1 MSTDDKI
8 KRALYLK
15 GIIVGKSATIELTQP
30 ISGRNAADE
39 YVHFA
44 EKGDQVRATMTDK
57 GWHVIIKHLDTQEI
71 LVDGVIP
78 LANGK
83 FRSA

>member
-15 GIIVGKSATIELTQP
+15 GIIVGKTATIELTAP
-30 ISGRNAADE
+30 ISGRNAEDE

-44 EKGDQVRATMTDK
+44 NKGDQVRATLTKD
-57 GWHVIIKHLDTQEI
+57 GWVVTLADAVER
-71 LVDGVIP
+71 LIP
-78 LANGK
+78 LAQGK